1 MDGEGQNE
9 LIARLEAIE
18 ERLEAL
24 TQQGLMERLARMEDK
39 LMLIT
44 DIERYQKLQGFA
56 QGGASCWEADDE
68 TVRVIMQEARKNRP
82 GRPHPRR
89 S

>member
-44 DIERYQKLQGFA
+44 DIERYQKLAGVA
-56 QGGASCWEADDE
+56 QGGQAAG
-68 TVRVIMQEARKNRP
+68 
-82 GRPHPRR
+82 GR
-89 S
+89 